1 MAKKSCNPVARSPLL
16 RKGGVHKR
24 NTLFS
29 ALLLSLTCSLTSA
42 RALQEILNDGTLRVG
57 VALYAPWAMRGPS
70 GELTGFEI
78 DVARKL
84 AEDMGVEAEFN
95 VYTRENIIL
104 GLESGEI
111 DIIAAGLSIT
121 PERALRVNFS
131 QPYAQS
137 GTTLATNLAT
147 TATVVNLEDLNDS
160 TYTIA
165 AVTGTVAEAL
175 IDRIFPGAQPQFFED
190 LESASAALIDGT
202 VDAYLENEPVPT
214 FLALEN
220 PTKVDVPLPDPL
232 LQTRDAFAVNKGD
245 ADFVIFLNAW
255 IISRESDTWLQT
267 IHNYWFETL
276 RWRR

>member
-1 MAKKSCNPVARSPLL
+1 MAKKARNPVSRSPLR
-16 RKGGVHKR
+16 RKGCVHKR
-24 NTLFS
+24 HTLFS
-29 ALLLSLTCSLTSA
+29 ALLLSLTCSPASA

-95 VYTRENIIL
+95 VYSRERIIL

-121 PERALRVNFS
+121 PERALHVNFS
-131 QPYAQS
+131 QPYARS

-160 TYTIA
+160 AYTIA

-175 IDRIFPGAQPQFFED
+175 IDRIFPGAQPQFFEN

-255 IISRESDTWLQT
+255 IIARESDTWLQT